1 MSKKIKKTLVTLC
14 TGRILS
20 IVLAGLV
27 GLPLASCAGAPKS
40 EAKHPSGETQQ
51 ATGVTEQAKANHQTF
66 FETPD
71 QAVNALLD
79 AAKNDDNEAM
89 LNIFGHE
96 YEYVINQSDRAGT
109 RANRMQAYR
118 SAQEILTL
126 RDEGNG
132 KKILVIGK
140 ELWPMPI
147 PLVKEEKG
155 WRFNTEEGIE
165 EIINRRIGLNE
176 LSAIEV
182 SQFYLTAQKEFASR
196 DRDEDQVLEYA
207 QLIKS
212 DEGAQNGL
220 YWEAKDGEELSPFGP
235 LVADAKE
242 HLDGRQPGDPFK
254 GYYFK
259 ILTQQGEDVPGG
271 KYNYIIN
278 GNMIG
283 GFAMVAFPADYSIS
297 GVMTFLISHHGIVYQ
312 KDLGPDTASIASA
325 INQFNLDN
333 TWTEVQD

>member
-1 MSKKIKKTLVTLC
+1 MSKKIYKIPMITYP
-14 TGRILS
+14 GIILQVVFAGL
-20 IVLAGLV
+20 IVLSVV
-27 GLPLASCAGAPKS
+27 GGAV
-40 EAKHPSGETQQ
+40 AQQ
-51 ATGVTEQAKANHQTF
+51 QGVAQQTDVNPQTF

-71 QAVNALLD
+71 QAVNALLE

-109 RANRMQAYR
+109 RANRIQAYR
-118 SAQEILTL
+118 SAQEMLTL
-126 RDEGNG
+126 RDEGND

-165 EIINRRIGLNE
+165 EILNRRIGLNE

-182 SQFYLTAQKEFASR
+182 CGYYLTGQKDFASR
-196 DRDEDQVLEYA
+196 DRDGDQVLEYA

-212 DEGAQNGL
+212 DEGAHNGL
-220 YWEAKDGEELSPFGP
+220 YWEAKEGEELSPFGP

-242 HLDGRQPGDPFK
+242 HLEGRNPGDPFK

-259 ILTQQGEDVPGG
+259 ILTQQGQDAPGG
-271 KYNYIIN
+271 QYSYIIN

-283 GFAMVAFPADYSIS
+283 GFAMIAFPADYSIS
-297 GVMTFLISHHGIVYQ
+297 GIMTFLISHHGTVYQ
-312 KDLGPDTASIASA
+312 KDLGPDTQSIAPVISE
-325 INQFNLDN
+325 FNLDK